1 MGRTEIELKINHVR
15 LEDLPPAD
23 QARIK
28 YHRNLLRMEVGR
40 IIYERLQREL
50 AKERKQKTNNGKEA
64 K

>member
-1 MGRTEIELKINHVR
+1 MGKTEIELKVNYVR

-23 QARIK
+23 QARMK

-40 IIYERLQREL
+40 IVYERLQREL
-50 AKERKQKTNNGKEA
+50 AKDSKRKKTNGKDA

>member
-40 IIYERLQREL
+40 IVYERLQCEL
-50 AKERKQKTNNGKEA
+50 AKERKQKTNNGKET

>member
-28 YHRNLLRMEVGR
+28 YHRNLLRMGVGR
-40 IIYERLQREL
+40 IVYERLQREL
-50 AKERKQKTNNGKEA
+50 AKERKQKTNNGKET

>member
-1 MGRTEIELKINHVR
+1 MGRTEIELKVNYVR

-23 QARIK
+23 QARMK

-40 IIYERLQREL
+40 IVYERLQREL
-50 AKERKQKTNNGKEA
+50 AKDSKRKKTNGKDA

>member
-1 MGRTEIELKINHVR
+1 MGRTEIKLKINHVR

-40 IIYERLQREL
+40 IVYERLQREL
-50 AKERKQKTNNGKEA
+50 AKDSKRKKTNGKDAE
-64 K
+64 

>member
-1 MGRTEIELKINHVR
+1 MGRTEIELKVNYVR

-23 QARIK
+23 QARMK

-40 IIYERLQREL
+40 IVYERLQREL
-50 AKERKQKTNNGKEA
+50 AKDSKRKKTKGKDA